1 MQRAWGR
8 REHHGRMQEPE
19 HRGRKS
25 VSKVCMG
32 RWQVATSPRA
42 SWVASREVLAVP
54 RAVENTEVGFWPGM
68 GKAGEWVVRR
78 WERPF

>member
-1 MQRAWGR
+1 MQGCRNQSTG
-8 REHHGRMQEPE
+8 
-19 HRGRKS
+19 GRKS

-42 SWVASREVLAVP
+42 SWVTARGVLAVP
-54 RAVENTEVGFWPGM
+54 RAVENTEVGPGM
-68 GKAGEWVVRR
+68 GKAGEWGVRR